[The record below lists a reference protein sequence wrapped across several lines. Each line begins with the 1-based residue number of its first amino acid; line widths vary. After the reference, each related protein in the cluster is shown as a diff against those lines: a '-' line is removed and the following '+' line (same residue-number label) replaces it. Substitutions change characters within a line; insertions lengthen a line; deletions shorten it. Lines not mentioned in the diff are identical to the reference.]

1 MSSAS
6 SAPAEAPLDPADR
19 ALLRRARAVLGMYVV
34 GDTDGVLAA
43 STAGCRFSIPGDP
56 RALPWAGRYTGAE
69 FARFHSQIKDHLD
82 LVDYVAPWIEL
93 WGDRGVLLMRE
104 RVRVR
109 SAGGAFEQHLLGV
122 FSFTDGLLS
131 AYDEDSD
138 PWTMQAAMRGEDPRT
153 PTAPPPWI
161 AEAGG
166 WGGVVTRGSAAVRAD
181 GAAED
186 TAAVA
191 RSAAHA
197 EADADRGALAAL
209 VEPGVTVWVGG
220 ADPRLPW
227 AGTGAGPGALLAL
240 SGARAACW
248 CRELIDVQVDAFGGS
263 ALLRLRERL
272 RPRAGGPTVEVRR
285 AVLVAVRGGRLSRW
299 WEWAD
304 TAALGRALGDPPA
317 P

>member
-19 ALLRRARAVLGMYVV
+19 ELLRRARAVLGMYVV

-43 STAGCRFSIPGDP
+43 STPGCRFSIPGDP

-122 FSFTDGLLS
+122 FTFTDGLLS

-138 PWTMQAAMRGEDPRT
+138 PWVMQAAMRGEAPQT

-166 WGGVVTRGSAAVRAD
+166 WGGVVTRASAAVRAD
-181 GAAED
+181 GEAAQ
-186 TAAVA
+186 TAALLQAVA
-191 RSAAHA
+191 LAEIEGDRAALRSAAHL
-197 EADADRGALAAL
+197 GL
-209 VEPGVTVWVGG
+209 TVWVGG
-220 ADPRLPW
+220 ADPRLPG
-227 AGTGAGPGALLAL
+227 AGTATGPTALAAVSGERGAAW
-240 SGARAACW
+240 R
-248 CRELIDVQVDAFGGS
+248 RELVDLQVEAYGGS
-263 ALLRLRERL
+263 ALVRLRERV
-272 RPRAGGPTVEVRR
+272 RGAGGAPVEVER
-285 AVLVAVRGGRLSRW
+285 VVVGGARHGLLSRW
-299 WEWAD
+299 WEWSD
-304 TAALGRALGDPPA
+304 TAALGRALGDPSTR
-317 P
+317 